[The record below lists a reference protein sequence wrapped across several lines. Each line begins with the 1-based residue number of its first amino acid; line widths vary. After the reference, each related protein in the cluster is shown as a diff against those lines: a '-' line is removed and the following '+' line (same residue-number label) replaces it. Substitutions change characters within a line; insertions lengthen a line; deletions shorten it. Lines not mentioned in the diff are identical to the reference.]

1 MDIRNNWD
9 ALGMRGSGSHDI
21 VFQDCFVPDTALRDD
36 GPWGEWTE
44 RFMSGNM
51 AFNMGLV
58 GAFLGIAE
66 AARDPIVELVTT
78 RRKGLSG
85 RLLAERAP
93 IQHLIAEIEIDLG
106 TPLK

>member
-1 MDIRNNWD
+1 
-9 ALGMRGSGSHDI
+9 
-21 VFQDCFVPDTALRDD
+21 
-36 GPWGEWTE
+36 
-44 RFMSGNM
+44 MSGNM